1 MKRFYADVSACPVGN
16 GWQVQLDA
24 RGVRTAGG
32 LPQIVP
38 TPALADLLAAEWRTQ
53 GDEIDPRTFIMR
65 DMADY
70 AIDLVARERPQTVAK
85 LLTYG
90 ESDTLCYRADPDEP
104 LYQRQRALWEPL
116 VTAAEARLGVSF
128 KRVSG
133 ILHRA
138 QPPETLAALHKVLA
152 ARDDFVLAG
161 LVNLA
166 SLSASL
172 IVALAAL
179 EPDADAAA
187 LFSAANAEE
196 DWQAELWGWDW
207 LAEDNRALRAEAFR
221 LALAFCGA
229 SRGASCGAL

>member
-16 GWQVQLDA
+16 GWQVQLDG

-38 TPALADLLAAEWRTQ
+38 TPALADLLAAEWRAQ

-104 LYQRQRALWEPL
+104 LYQRQRALWEPP
-116 VTAAEARLGVSF
+116 VTACEARLGVSF

-133 ILHRA
+133 ILHRE

-152 ARDDFVLAG
+152 AQDDFVLAG

-221 LALAFCGA
+221 LAMEFV
-229 SRGASCGAL
+229 RAL